1 MCSNQSKILYED
13 GLGIVPI
20 FGVGQS
26 RQLYLTRIALYS
38 RMSYSKYPTPNN
50 HIFYPESSAL
60 YRCAQLHIKIP
71 FQVGYLE
78 QNILLYGVRHSE

>member
-20 FGVGQS
+20 FRVGHS

-50 HIFYPESSAL
+50 HIF
-60 YRCAQLHIKIP
+60 
-71 FQVGYLE
+71 
-78 QNILLYGVRHSE
+78 